1 MSITIRIT
9 EEDEWI
15 EFDIPTEWKDMSIS
29 YWAELT
35 SIIHKHQEKNKL
47 KKAHYEEKYEGEE
60 DLDKMLGNIEIVDEL
75 RLNGDIF
82 SFLSGFSEEDMKKV
96 DMEQVTNV
104 INALGVLTEEY
115 KPTGARSFE
124 FEDETY
130 YFPSEMLRKNT
141 YGDFIETTQL
151 DATIDNMK
159 NGRYD
164 ILPEQMAILCRR
176 EGEEYDEDLIEEK
189 TEKFKNLKMDTVME
203 FAFFL
208 TNQSRKLQRTFS
220 TYSEKKINP

>member
-141 YGDFIETTQL
+141 YGDFIESTQL
-151 DATIDNMK
+151 DMTVESMK

-164 ILPEQMAILCRR
+164 VLPEQMAILCRR

-189 TEKFKNLKMDTVME
+189 TEKFKNLKMDAVME

-208 TNQSRKLQRTFS
+208 TNQSNRLQMLFN
-220 TYSEKKINP
+220 TYSEKKANP

>member
-1 MSITIRIT
+1 MSITIRIK

-15 EFDIPTEWKDMSIS
+15 DFDVPTEWKDMSIS

-35 SIIHKHQEKNKL
+35 SIINKHQERNKL
-47 KKAHYEEKYEGEE
+47 KKNHYEEKYEGEG
-60 DLDKMLGNIEIVDEL
+60 DLDKMLGNIEIVDEM

-82 SFLSGFSEEDMKKV
+82 AFISGLTKEDMKKV

-104 INALGVLTEEY
+104 INALGILTEEY

-124 FEDETY
+124 FEEEIY

-141 YGDFIETTQL
+141 YGDFIESTQL
-151 DATIDNMK
+151 EMTIDNMK

-164 ILPEQMAILCRR
+164 VLPEQMAILCRR
-176 EGEEYDEDLIEEK
+176 AGEEYDEDLIEEK
-189 TEKFKNLKMDTVME
+189 TEKFKNLKMDAVME

-208 TNQSRKLQRTFS
+208 TNQSSKLQRAFTL
-220 TYSEKKINP
+220 YSEKKTNL

>member
-15 EFDIPTEWKDMSIS
+15 EFDVPTEWKDMSVS
-29 YWAELT
+29 YWAQLT

-47 KKAHYEEKYEGEE
+47 KKTHYKEKYEGEA
-60 DLDKMLGNIEIVDEL
+60 DLDKVLGNIEIVDEA

-82 SFLSGFSEEDMKKV
+82 AFLSGFSEENMRKV
-96 DMEQVTNV
+96 DMNQVTDV
-104 INALGVLTEEY
+104 VNALGILTEEY

-189 TEKFKNLKMDTVME
+189 AEKFKDLKMDTVME

-208 TNQSRKLQRTFS
+208 TNQNNKLQRTFS
-220 TYSEKKINP
+220 TYSGRKTNL

>member
-1 MSITIRIT
+1 MSITIRI
-9 EEDEWI
+9 EEEGEWI
-15 EFDIPTEWKDMSIS
+15 DFDVPTEWKDMSVS

-35 SIIHKHQEKNKL
+35 SIINKHQEKSKL
-47 KKAHYEEKYEGEE
+47 KKNHYEDKYEGEA
-60 DLDKMLGNIEIVDEL
+60 DLDKILGNIEIVDEV

-82 SFLSGFSEEDMKKV
+82 AFLSGLSEENMKKV

-104 INALGVLTEEY
+104 INTLGILTEEY

-141 YGDFIETTQL
+141 YGDFIESTQL
-151 DATIDNMK
+151 DMTVENMK

-164 ILPEQMAILCRR
+164 VLPEQMAILCRR

-189 TEKFKNLKMDTVME
+189 TEKFKNLKMDAVME

-208 TNQSRKLQRTFS
+208 TNQSNKLQRTFNM
-220 TYSEKKINP
+220 YSEKKTNL

>member
-1 MSITIRIT
+1 MSITVRIT
-9 EEDEWI
+9 EEGEWADF
-15 EFDIPTEWKDMSIS
+15 EVPTEWKDMSVS

-35 SIIHKHQEKNKL
+35 SIINKHQEKNKL
-47 KKAHYEEKYEGEE
+47 KKNHYEDKYEGEA
-60 DLDKMLGNIEIVDEL
+60 DLDKILGNIEIVDEV

-82 SFLSGFSEEDMKKV
+82 AFISGLSAENMKKV

-104 INALGVLTEEY
+104 INTLGILTEEY

-124 FEDETY
+124 FEGETY

-141 YGDFIETTQL
+141 YGDFIESTQL
-151 DATIDNMK
+151 DMTVESMK

-164 ILPEQMAILCRR
+164 VLPEQMAILCRR

-189 TEKFKNLKMDTVME
+189 TEKFKNLKMDAVME

-208 TNQSRKLQRTFS
+208 TNQSNRLQMLFN
-220 TYSEKKINP
+220 TYSEKKANP